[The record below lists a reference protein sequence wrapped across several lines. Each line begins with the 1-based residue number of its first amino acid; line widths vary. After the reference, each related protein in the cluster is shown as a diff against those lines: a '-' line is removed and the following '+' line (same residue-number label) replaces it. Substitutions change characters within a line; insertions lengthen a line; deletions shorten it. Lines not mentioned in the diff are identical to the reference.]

1 MKNPFHI
8 ALVLFA
14 FLSSCTKETND
25 IIPEEIDGPRLI
37 VFRDYDNDHQV
48 SIQRWTTNNTPGS
61 LNILGQ
67 FNNDGSSISDAEL
80 IINGNEV
87 WYSEQTEFS
96 ENHTDTDDG
105 FEELIAAHDGQLV
118 DVAVDVMGTS
128 ESISI
133 YSPEGLIVETSQNID
148 SLDRTEDLTITWNS
162 DPANPYGDISVA
174 LISRGIDGNPDEET
188 ANLHHTVVIDDSGSY
203 TIPSSEFEN
212 WPVGLHIDLA
222 LTRANERLMPETK
235 TLISAYVQSLQIGE
249 VVE

>member
-203 TIPSSEFEN
+203 TIF
-212 WPVGLHIDLA
+212 L
-222 LTRANERLMPETK
+222 
-235 TLISAYVQSLQIGE
+235 
-249 VVE
+249 